1 MTGYYAFLDESSIV
15 TEIFIVV
22 DDAEYIAGK
31 KAEDYYA
38 ELRNQNCK
46 KTCDTGC
53 FRKAMAQVGGSYD
66 SELDAFIP
74 RKPFPSW
81 ILDEDCIW
89 QAPVPYPTDNM
100 IYAWDESAGDWT
112 PAKFGN

>member
-1 MTGYYAFLDESSIV
+1 MTGYYAFLDDSSIV

-22 DDAEYIAGK
+22 NDAEYIQGK

-53 FRKAMAQVGGSYD
+53 FRKVMAQVGGSYD
-66 SELDAFIP
+66 SQLDAFIP

-81 ILDEDCIW
+81 IFNSETW
-89 QAPVPYPTDNM
+89 KWESSVEYPSDGLH
-100 IYAWDESAGDWT
+100 YKWDEVAMQWVLRDNT
-112 PAKFGN
+112 